1 MPISEKQIIDF
12 KKLLSN
18 SKSVVIVPHKDP
30 DGDAIGASLAW
41 LNVLRNNGVEAC
53 VISPTAVP
61 SNLKWIKGYEFI
73 TVFDEENSSA
83 LGIIGETD
91 LLMFLDFNALSRIGS
106 LADIVGKWNVPRV
119 VIDHHPYPEK
129 GIGNILFSDVSVS
142 STCELCY
149 NIIKELGYDID
160 VDIAEALYAGI
171 ITDTGCLSYGSSRSE
186 IYNIV
191 GNLIAKGIDK
201 EKIHNEI
208 YKNNSF
214 KSIQLLG
221 HSLCNR
227 LELLPGLPVAFIS
240 LSKADLYKFEY
251 RPGDNDNLVN
261 YPLTIEGVT
270 ISALFTERKKGYV
283 KASFRSQGNVAI
295 NEFAKRY
302 FNGGG
307 HRNAAGGEMHDT
319 LENTVGLFRVSIKE
333 FLNQLK
339 MES

>member
-1 MPISEKQIIDF
+1 MPISEKQIIEL
-12 KKLLSN
+12 KRLLSCP
-18 SKSVVIVPHKDP
+18 KRVVIVPHKDP

-41 LNVLRNNGVEAC
+41 LNVLRNNGFDAC
-53 VISPTAVP
+53 VISPSIIP
-61 SNLKWIKGYEFI
+61 SNLMWMKGYEFVS
-73 TVFDEENSSA
+73 VFDDENSSA
-83 LGIIGETD
+83 SGIIGETD
-91 LLMFLDFNALSRIGS
+91 LLLFLDFNAISRIGS
-106 LADIVGKWNVPRV
+106 LADVIGKWDVPRV

-129 GIGNILFSDVSVS
+129 GIGDVLFSDVSVS

-160 VDIAEALYAGI
+160 VDVAEALYAGI
-171 ITDTGCLSYGSSRSE
+171 ITDTGCLSYGSSHPE
-186 IYNIV
+186 IYSIV
-191 GNLIAKGIDK
+191 GDLVAKGIDK

-251 RPGDNDNLVN
+251 RPGDNDDLVN

-307 HRNAAGGEMHDT
+307 HRNAAGGEMYDT
-319 LENTVGLFRVSIKE
+319 LENVTDLFRISIKE
-333 FLNQLK
+333 FLTQWK
-339 MES
+339 IES